1 MKAKKFSARLLSLL
15 LAIVMVAGLA
25 PAGTAFA
32 ADGDASGQSGVVV
45 DKTATLEDDGTYT
58 INLLAYATGTT
69 STITEKSGTPLDI
82 VLVIDQSGSMKESNY
97 IEPLKTAVTGFV
109 NAISANAKEYN
120 VTHRIA
126 LVGYASD
133 RDDGE
138 SDRGTISSG
147 SSESSWINTG
157 LFIDGKLKNYGSSR
171 DNDNTQLTANDYQ
184 KALVSVN
191 DANGNVTS
199 SITMAIS
206 NIAGSGATRTSYGME
221 MANKVFENNSL
232 DGSNRKRIV
241 VVFTDGKPGYSSFDN
256 NEANSAI
263 GKAYTTKNTYG
274 ATVYTVGLYSN
285 AGNNATNF
293 MNYLSSNY
301 PNAQSMNSTTE
312 YEYTPVYS
320 SDLDTS
326 KTYYVNNNGDYSA
339 VTYSGNMLV
348 TAGWSNGWTKYT
360 PKTSEND
367 NTRDHTQFYE
377 RTVKGSTGGPG
388 EKTSDKYYMTTSNS
402 AELGKIFENI
412 SQDIQN
418 PSTTVTLNAESVM
431 RDVLGAGFTL
441 PENYDASTNIF
452 IKTVAGSI
460 TDGETIAWGA
470 ETPSPAGITASV
482 DGSTINVTGFN
493 YSGKYIAPSHPGEKL
508 MVTIRG
514 ILPTDAA
521 VTGEAVDTNDAASGI
536 YATADAESCIPFP
549 RPKTILTSKAYVL
562 DYAKEAE
569 LSLDQNAG
577 VSAVVD
583 AFKAVAND
591 ASVVGT
597 YGNTALA
604 DGKVSYTPKTTD
616 WSGYD
621 TFYAFGKTN
630 DETIKAASANA
641 NGNLWSKVS
650 VIPATSVYYEDD
662 FITDASAGT
671 VGIVYGGTWTTDGT
685 SSQNTETP
693 DGAVHG
699 WETSLADD
707 TGYSDGSAHKADLSE
722 GGTATATFTFTG
734 TGVDIYSR
742 TNDETGTIYATVKQT
757 VDGTTTTKRYVV
769 DNKAKSGDY
778 YQIPTLTFAGEYGTY
793 EVTIRVTTGA
803 ASEGRYTYYLD
814 GIRVYNPIQ
823 KLESDS
829 TVAGAYEDKIGA
841 AFTEVRSLLDASSGV
856 AFVDE
861 DENGEPVNKN
871 YADTEISQYAP
882 EHEVYLAAG
891 QSITF
896 KVSKGAEGNGKFYI
910 GLKAPSGST
919 TANLSANAETAAAAE
934 IEHATDLY
942 YAVEP
947 DTNGNIVITNTG
959 ANLLAITKIC
969 TTSGGAVGASVT
981 GEEAVAAV
989 TAFSAR
995 SVVPYSAEPVE
1006 TPEEPEP
1013 EAPAEPEEP
1022 ETPDEPGDVVID
1034 NPEQPEDPPA
1044 PSVGNSGS
1052 WLEKLF
1058 GVIRGWFRP

>member
-32 ADGDASGQSGVVV
+32 ADGDASGESGVVV
-45 DKTATLEDDGTYT
+45 SKTATLEDDGTYT
-58 INLLAYATGTT
+58 INLSAYATGTT

-82 VLVIDQSGSMKESNY
+82 VLVIDQSGSMKQSNY

-109 NAISANAKEYN
+109 NTISANAKEYN

-126 LVGYASD
+126 LVGYASRYD
-133 RDDGE
+133 
-138 SDRGTISSG
+138 SS
-147 SSESSWINTG
+147 SKWANTG
-157 LFIDGKLKNYGSSR
+157 LFIDGSLYNYQQAGS
-171 DNDNTQLTANDYQ
+171 NTQTTRLTSQNYKD
-184 KALVSVN
+184 ALVSVN
-191 DANGNVTS
+191 DAEGNVTG
-199 SITMAIS
+199 SITTAIGKIS
-206 NIAGSGATRTSYGME
+206 GSGATYMNYGME
-221 MANKVFENNSL
+221 MANGVFANNSIEA
-232 DGSNRKRIV
+232 DSNRKRIV
-241 VVFTDGKPGYSSFDN
+241 VVFTDGEPGKSGYETAIAN
-256 NEANSAI
+256 ATLEEAY
-263 GKAYTTKNTYG
+263 KTKSTYG
-274 ATVYTVGLYSN
+274 ATVYTVGLYNRASN
-285 AGNNATNF
+285 NVTNF

-301 PNAQSMNSTTE
+301 PNAQNMSQ
-312 YEYTPVYS
+312 YG
-320 SDLDTS
+320 S
-326 KTYYVNNNGDYSA
+326 KA
-339 VTYSGNMLV
+339 
-348 TAGWSNGWTKYT
+348 A
-360 PKTSEND
+360 
-367 NTRDHTQFYE
+367 
-377 RTVKGSTGGPG
+377 
-388 EKTSDKYYMTTSNS
+388 DKYYMTTNNS

-412 SQDIQN
+412 SNDVQN

-441 PENYDASTNIF
+441 PDGFDATKDVT

-460 TDGETIAWGA
+460 TDGKTIVWGEETTGP
-470 ETPSPAGITASV
+470 EGITASV
-482 DGSTINVTGFN
+482 DGNTINVTGFN
-493 YSGKYIAPSHPGEKL
+493 YSEKYIAPSHPGEKL
-508 MVTIRG
+508 TVTIKG

-536 YATADAESCIPFP
+536 YATKDAESGIPFP
-549 RPKTILTSKAYVL
+549 QPKTILTSKAYVL

-569 LSLDQNAG
+569 LTGLDQNAG

-591 ASVVGT
+591 TSVVGT
-597 YGNTALA
+597 YGNTAVA
-604 DGKVSYTPKTTD
+604 NGKASYTPKTTN

-630 DETIKAASANA
+630 DATIKAASANA

-662 FITDASAGT
+662 FITDASTGT
-671 VGIVYGGTWTTDGT
+671 VGIVYDGTWTTDGT

-699 WETSLADD
+699 WEKSLADD
-707 TGYSDGSAHKADLSE
+707 AGYSDGSAHMSSTS
-722 GGTATATFTFTG
+722 GATASFTFTG

-742 TNDETGTIYATVKQT
+742 TNDETGTIYATIKKT
-757 VDGTTTTKRYVV
+757 VDGTTTTQRYVV

-778 YQIPTLTFAGEYGTY
+778 YQIPTLTFAGDYGTY

-823 KLESDS
+823 NPEDDEI
-829 TVAGAYEDKIGA
+829 VAGAYGDKLGA
-841 AFTEVRSLLDASSGV
+841 AFTEVRSLLDENSGV

-871 YADTEISQYAP
+871 YADAEISQYAP

-891 QSITF
+891 QSIIF
-896 KVSKGAEGNGKFYI
+896 KAGTAGGYYV
-910 GLKAPSGST
+910 GLKAPDGNGTSVAFSQDENAAT
-919 TANLSANAETAAAAE
+919 TT
-934 IEHATDLY
+934 ITHTTDLY
-942 YAVEP
+942 YKVSAGE
-947 DTNGNIVITNTG
+947 DGTIVIKNTG
-959 ANLLAITKIC
+959 ANLLSITKIC
-969 TTSGGAVGASVT
+969 TTSGGAVGTNLT

>member
-45 DKTATLEDDGTYT
+45 SKTATLEDDGTYT
-58 INLLAYATGTT
+58 INLSAYATGTT

-109 NAISANAKEYN
+109 NTISANAKEYN

-126 LVGYASD
+126 LVGYASG
-133 RDDGE
+133 RDDGK
-138 SDRGTISSG
+138 SRNGTISPG
-147 SSESSWINTG
+147 SSQNNWINTG
-157 LFIDGKLKNYGSSR
+157 LFIDGKLKNYGSSSN
-171 DNDNTQLTANDYQ
+171 NDNTQLTANDYQ

-199 SITMAIS
+199 SITTAIS

-232 DGSNRKRIV
+232 NGSNRKRIV
-241 VVFTDGKPGYSSFDN
+241 VVFTDGKPGYSSFDS

-293 MNYLSSNY
+293 MKYLSSNY
-301 PNAQSMNSTTE
+301 PSAQSMNQHGSE
-312 YEYTPVYS
+312 
-320 SDLDTS
+320 
-326 KTYYVNNNGDYSA
+326 
-339 VTYSGNMLV
+339 
-348 TAGWSNGWTKYT
+348 TA
-360 PKTSEND
+360 
-367 NTRDHTQFYE
+367 
-377 RTVKGSTGGPG
+377 
-388 EKTSDKYYMTTSNS
+388 DKYYMTTSNS

-441 PENYDASTNIF
+441 PENYDAGANIS
-452 IKTVAGSI
+452 IKTVAGST
-460 TDGETIAWGA
+460 TDGSTIAWGT
-470 ETPSPAGITASV
+470 ETISPAGITASV

-493 YSGKYIAPSHPGEKL
+493 YSEKYIAPSHPGEKL

-521 VTGEAVDTNDAASGI
+521 VTGAAVDTNDAASGI

-549 RPKTILTSKAYVL
+549 QPKTILTSKAYVL

-569 LSLDQNAG
+569 LPLDQNAG
-577 VSAVVD
+577 VNAVVD

-604 DGKVSYTPKTTD
+604 DGKVSYTPKTTN

-621 TFYAFGKTN
+621 TFYAFGKTT

-662 FITDASAGT
+662 FITDASTGM
-671 VGIVYGGTWTTDGT
+671 VGIVYDGTWTTDGT
-685 SSQNTETP
+685 SSGNTETPTETP

-699 WETSLADD
+699 WETSLSDD
-707 TGYSDGSAHKADLSE
+707 AGYSDGSAHVSSTS
-722 GGTATATFTFTG
+722 GATASFTFTG
-734 TGVDIYSR
+734 TGVDVYSR
-742 TNDETGTIYATVKQT
+742 TNDKTGTIYATIKQT
-757 VDGTTTTKRYVV
+757 VDGATTTKRYVV

-778 YQIPTLTFAGEYGTY
+778 YQIPTLTFAGDYGTY

-823 KLESDS
+823 NPE
-829 TVAGAYEDKIGA
+829 GDKIVADAYGDKIKA
-841 AFTEVRSLLDASSGV
+841 AFTEVRSLLNTNSGV

-861 DENGEPVNKN
+861 DENGKPVNKN
-871 YADTEISQYAP
+871 YADAEISQYAP
-882 EHEVYLAAG
+882 EHEVYLQKD

-896 KVSKGAEGNGKFYI
+896 KVSKGEEGNGKFYI

-919 TANLSANAETAAAAE
+919 NANLSANADTAATAE
-934 IEHATDLY
+934 IRHATDLY

-959 ANLLAITKIC
+959 DNLLSITKIC
-969 TTSGGAVGASVT
+969 ATNGGTVSPSLT
-981 GEEAVAAV
+981 GEEAAAAV
-989 TAFSAR
+989 TAFNAR
-995 SVVPYSAEPVE
+995 SVVPYGAEPVE
-1006 TPEEPEP
+1006 NPDETEP
-1013 EAPAEPEEP
+1013 EAPVEP

-1044 PSVGNSGS
+1044 PSTGNSGS

-1058 GVIRGWFRP
+1058 GTIRGWFRP